1 MEYLTAKEAGERGG
15 MTARMV
21 NYSCSAGRIRERRRK
36 ETCGLFRLPLKSL
49 RTGAAQKAN
58 DGTEVNLMY
67 ANIFVIEDDE
77 VIREELMQFLENSGY
92 RTVAPALGKS
102 VTDKI
107 KGSNPDLI
115 LLDINLPERDGFTLC
130 RQIRHFSNVPIIF
143 ITARDSTMDE
153 LNGLTMGGDDYI
165 TKPYNLPV
173 LLARIQSLLKRTDRA
188 GERVLSYKGI
198 ALNPI
203 SASIEYRGQNTELSK
218 TELKIAYFLFQ
229 NTGRIISRIDLIEFL
244 WDNQIH
250 IDDNA
255 LSVHMTRLRQKLN
268 EIGVRDLIQT
278 KRGLGYKI

>member
-1 MEYLTAKEAGERGG
+1 
-15 MTARMV
+15 
-21 NYSCSAGRIRERRRK
+21 
-36 ETCGLFRLPLKSL
+36 
-49 RTGAAQKAN
+49 
-58 DGTEVNLMY
+58 MY

-92 RTVAPALGKS
+92 RTFAPDLNKN
-102 VTDKI
+102 VI
-107 KGSNPDLI
+107 EEFKGTNPDLI
-115 LLDINLPERDGFTLC
+115 LLDINLPDQDGFTLC

-173 LLARIQSLLKRTDRA
+173 LLARIQSLLKRTDHA
-188 GERVLSYKGI
+188 GEQSLSYKGI
-198 ALNPI
+198 TLNPI
-203 SASIEYRGQNTELSK
+203 SASIEYRSKNIELSK
-218 TELKIAYFLFQ
+218 TELKIAYYLFQ
-229 NTGRIISRIDLIEFL
+229 NTGKIISRIDLIEFL
-244 WDNQIH
+244 WDNHIH

-268 EIGVRDLIQT
+268 EIGANNLIQT